1 MWVNQEDFKFSD
13 NLKDLETLYAYVWM
27 TMDFIVEQEDYNK
40 KKLCRAVLEN
50 RYYSRI
56 VLHKK
61 WSFPLRISS
70 VDVTKSARN
79 CRFGRIYWRNP

>member
-1 MWVNQEDFKFSD
+1 MLPYVCADEIEEAKILWVRVNQEDFKFSD

-27 TMDFIVEQEDYNK
+27 TMGFIVEQEDYNK

-61 WSFPLRISS
+61 
-70 VDVTKSARN
+70 
-79 CRFGRIYWRNP
+79 